1 MIRNTQSVIEKEVD
15 LDIIVLLYFPI
26 VKSLICTEHRIDKD
40 MLLTMVYDRY
50 IGPFI

>member
-1 MIRNTQSVIEKEVD
+1 MIHITQSVIEKEVD
-15 LDIIVLLYFPI
+15 QDIIVLLNFPI
-26 VKSLICTEHRIDKD
+26 VKSLIYPEHGKNVD